1 MFKPEKNTEEKKSFM
16 QRLEAERIMAA
27 AEEEPENK
35 RSFFGRK
42 YHSVY
47 GDQLVCLCALLIM
60 AVWRWGLRAL
70 LLCALSVFV
79 SVFTDYI
86 CCVMTKKTYNPKDLS
101 TYVSGMALCLMM
113 PATLPYRYIVFGAAF
128 AMTVKHIFGGK
139 NNYVFNPACL
149 SFAFMAICWPSIVL
163 MFPLIGDEIPLFDA
177 YQGTLSSGLESYMVK
192 LGTAQALSAEDILL
206 GNFLGPMGT
215 THVLILMVCGVCLM
229 FRRALSPTITL
240 TTIASFVG
248 ISILFPVQDNVQL
261 SIVIELICGNLLFGL
276 LFLASDPQTM
286 PRSALGKVYYGIIIG
301 ILMVIFRHLTNT
313 ETSFAFV
320 LLIAN
325 AVSLHIDLFAEKT
338 VESIKHLGKWVKTTS
353 GSFERARSQAQK
365 EAPAEEEK
373 KALGDT
379 QEIIVPLMN
388 YNMPA
393 VDNKIIKAAKKPPKI
408 VKGEDDLPV
417 IKEKKDNPVTS
428 FIKNQKLKK
437 QQEKTQSLVA
447 KQVQQAVAEENKKAL
462 RPEDDMGEKK
472 ND

>member
-1 MFKPEKNTEEKKSFM
+1 MLNSNEKNTTEKKSFL
-16 QRLEAERIMAA
+16 QRLEAERILAA
-27 AEEEPENK
+27 SEEEPENK

-60 AVWRWGLRAL
+60 AVWRWGLKAL
-70 LLCALSVFV
+70 LMCALSVFV

-128 AMTVKHIFGGK
+128 AMAVKHIFGGK

-149 SFAFMAICWPSIVL
+149 SFAFMAVCWPSIVL
-163 MFPLIGDEIPLFDA
+163 MFPKIGDEIPLFGN
-177 YQGTLSSGLESYMVK
+177 YQGTLSSGLESYLVK
-192 LGTAQALSAEDILL
+192 LGTAQALSVEDIFL

-229 FRRALSPTITL
+229 FRRALSPTVTL
-240 TTIASFVG
+240 TTVAAFVG
-248 ISILFPVQDNVQL
+248 ISVLFPVHDDVQL

-276 LFLASDPQTM
+276 LFLASDPQTL
-286 PRSALGKVYYGIIIG
+286 PRSTLGKIYYGIIIG
-301 ILMVIFRHLTNT
+301 VLMVIFRHLTNT

-338 VESIKHLGKWVKTTS
+338 IESIKHLIKWIKTTS
-353 GSFERARSQAQK
+353 GSFERVRSEAQK
-365 EAPAEEEK
+365 EMPPEEK
-373 KALGDT
+373 KSLGDT

-417 IKEKKDNPVTS
+417 IKEKKDNPITS
-428 FIKNQKLKK
+428 FIKTQKQKK
-437 QQEKTQSLVA
+437 QQEKTQNLVA
-447 KQVQQAVAEENKKAL
+447 KQVQHAVAEENKKSHT
-462 RPEDDMGEKK
+462 EDAAE
-472 ND
+472 NQNNQ

>member
-1 MFKPEKNTEEKKSFM
+1 MLNSNEKNTTEKKSFL
-16 QRLEAERIMAA
+16 QRLEAERILAA
-27 AEEEPENK
+27 SEEEPENK

-60 AVWRWGLRAL
+60 AVWRWGLKAL
-70 LLCALSVFV
+70 LMCALSVFV

-128 AMTVKHIFGGK
+128 AMAVKHIFGGK

-149 SFAFMAICWPSIVL
+149 SFAFMAVCWPSIVL
-163 MFPLIGDEIPLFDA
+163 MFPKIGDEIPLFGN
-177 YQGTLSSGLESYMVK
+177 YQGTLSSGLESYLVK
-192 LGTAQALSAEDILL
+192 LGTAQALSVEDIFL

-229 FRRALSPTITL
+229 FRRALSPTVTL
-240 TTIASFVG
+240 TTVAAFVG
-248 ISILFPVQDNVQL
+248 ISVLFPVHDDVQL

-276 LFLASDPQTM
+276 LFLASDPQTL
-286 PRSALGKVYYGIIIG
+286 PRSTLGKIYYGIIIG
-301 ILMVIFRHLTNT
+301 VLMVIFRHLTNT

-338 VESIKHLGKWVKTTS
+338 IESIKHLIKWIKTTS
-353 GSFERARSQAQK
+353 GSFERVRSEAQK
-365 EAPAEEEK
+365 EMPPEEK
-373 KALGDT
+373 KSLGDT

-417 IKEKKDNPVTS
+417 IKEKKDNPITS
-428 FIKNQKLKK
+428 FIKTQKHKK
-437 QQEKTQSLVA
+437 QQEKTQNLVA
-447 KQVQQAVAEENKKAL
+447 KQVQHAVAEENKKSHT
-462 RPEDDMGEKK
+462 EDAAE
-472 ND
+472 NQNNQ

>member
-1 MFKPEKNTEEKKSFM
+1 MLNSNEKNTTEKKSFL
-16 QRLEAERIMAA
+16 QRLEAERILAA
-27 AEEEPENK
+27 SEEEPENK

-60 AVWRWGLRAL
+60 AVWRWGLKAL
-70 LLCALSVFV
+70 LMCALSVFV

-128 AMTVKHIFGGK
+128 AMAVKHIFGGK

-149 SFAFMAICWPSIVL
+149 SFAFMAVCWPSIVL
-163 MFPLIGDEIPLFDA
+163 MFPKIGDEIPLFGN
-177 YQGTLSSGLESYMVK
+177 YQGTLSSGLESYLVK
-192 LGTAQALSAEDILL
+192 LGTAQALSVEDIFL

-229 FRRALSPTITL
+229 FRRALSPTVTL
-240 TTIASFVG
+240 TTVAAFVG
-248 ISILFPVQDNVQL
+248 ISVLFPVHDDVQL

-276 LFLASDPQTM
+276 LFLASDPQTL
-286 PRSALGKVYYGIIIG
+286 PRSTLGKIYYGIIIG
-301 ILMVIFRHLTNT
+301 VLMVIFRHLTNT

-338 VESIKHLGKWVKTTS
+338 IESIKHLIKWIKTTS
-353 GSFERARSQAQK
+353 GSFERVRSEAQK
-365 EAPAEEEK
+365 EMPPEEK
-373 KALGDT
+373 KSLGDT

-417 IKEKKDNPVTS
+417 IKEKKDNPITS
-428 FIKNQKLKK
+428 FIKTQKQKK
-437 QQEKTQSLVA
+437 QQEKTQNLVA
-447 KQVQQAVAEENKKAL
+447 KQVQHAVVEENKKSHT
-462 RPEDDMGEKK
+462 EDAAE
-472 ND
+472 NQNNQ

>member
-1 MFKPEKNTEEKKSFM
+1 MLNSTEKNTEEKKSFM
-16 QRLEAERIMAA
+16 QRLEAERIIAA
-27 AEEEPENK
+27 SEEEPENK

-60 AVWRWGLRAL
+60 AVWRWGFKAL
-70 LLCALSVFV
+70 LLCAVSVLV

-86 CCVMTKKTYNPKDLS
+86 CCIMTKKTYNPKDLS
-101 TYVSGMALCLMM
+101 TIVSGMALCLMM

-128 AMTVKHIFGGK
+128 AMAVKHIFGGK

-149 SFAFMAICWPSIVL
+149 SFAFMAVCWPSIVL
-163 MFPLIGDEIPLFDA
+163 MFPKIGDEIPLFGA
-177 YQGTLSSGLESYMVK
+177 YQGTLSSGLESYLVK

-240 TTIASFVG
+240 TTIAAFVG
-248 ISILFPVQDNVQL
+248 VSFLFPVHDDVQL

-286 PRSALGKVYYGIIIG
+286 PRSALGKVYYGIITG

-338 VESIKHLGKWVKTTS
+338 VAGIKHFAKWVKTTS
-353 GSFERARSQAQK
+353 GSFERARSEAQR
-365 EAPAEEEK
+365 EAAPEEK

-437 QQEKTQSLVA
+437 QQEKTQNLVA
-447 KQVQQAVAEENKKAL
+447 KQIRQTVAEDGKKDE
-462 RPEDDMGEKK
+462 PPKNSDDKK
-472 ND
+472 

>member
-1 MFKPEKNTEEKKSFM
+1 MLNSNEKNTTEKKSFL
-16 QRLEAERIMAA
+16 QRLEAERILAA
-27 AEEEPENK
+27 SEEEPENK

-60 AVWRWGLRAL
+60 AVWRWGLKAL
-70 LLCALSVFV
+70 LMCALSVFV

-128 AMTVKHIFGGK
+128 AMAVKHIFGGK

-149 SFAFMAICWPSIVL
+149 SFAFMAVCWPSIVL
-163 MFPLIGDEIPLFDA
+163 MFPKIGDEIPLFGN
-177 YQGTLSSGLESYMVK
+177 YQGTLSSGLESYLVK
-192 LGTAQALSAEDILL
+192 LGTAQALSVEDIFL

-229 FRRALSPTITL
+229 FRRALSPTVTL
-240 TTIASFVG
+240 TTVAAFVG
-248 ISILFPVQDNVQL
+248 ISVLFPVHDDVQL

-276 LFLASDPQTM
+276 LFLASDPQTL
-286 PRSALGKVYYGIIIG
+286 PRSTLGKIYYGIIIG
-301 ILMVIFRHLTNT
+301 VLMVIFRHLTNT

-338 VESIKHLGKWVKTTS
+338 IESIKHLIKWIKTTS
-353 GSFERARSQAQK
+353 GSFERVRSEAQK
-365 EAPAEEEK
+365 EMPPEEK
-373 KALGDT
+373 KSLGDT

-408 VKGEDDLPV
+408 VKGEDDLPI
-417 IKEKKDNPVTS
+417 IKEKKDNPITS
-428 FIKNQKLKK
+428 FIKTQKQKK
-437 QQEKTQSLVA
+437 QQEKTQNLVA
-447 KQVQQAVAEENKKAL
+447 KQVQHAVAEENKKSHT
-462 RPEDDMGEKK
+462 EDAAE
-472 ND
+472 NQNNQ

>member
-1 MFKPEKNTEEKKSFM
+1 MLNSNEKNTTEKKSFL
-16 QRLEAERIMAA
+16 QRLEAERILAA
-27 AEEEPENK
+27 SEEEPENK

-60 AVWRWGLRAL
+60 AVWRWGLKAL
-70 LLCALSVFV
+70 LMCALSVFV

-128 AMTVKHIFGGK
+128 AMAVKHIFGGK

-149 SFAFMAICWPSIVL
+149 SFAFMAVCWPSIVL
-163 MFPLIGDEIPLFDA
+163 MFPKIGDEIPLFGN
-177 YQGTLSSGLESYMVK
+177 YQGTLSSGLESYLVK
-192 LGTAQALSAEDILL
+192 LGTAQALSVEDIFL

-229 FRRALSPTITL
+229 FRRALSPTVTL
-240 TTIASFVG
+240 TTVAAFVG
-248 ISILFPVQDNVQL
+248 ISVLFPVHDDVQL

-276 LFLASDPQTM
+276 LFLASDPQTL
-286 PRSALGKVYYGIIIG
+286 PRSTLGKIYYGIIIG
-301 ILMVIFRHLTNT
+301 VLMVIFRHLTNT

-338 VESIKHLGKWVKTTS
+338 IESIKHLIKWIKTTS
-353 GSFERARSQAQK
+353 GSFERVRSEAQK
-365 EAPAEEEK
+365 EMPPEEK
-373 KALGDT
+373 KSLGDT

-417 IKEKKDNPVTS
+417 IKEKKDNPITS
-428 FIKNQKLKK
+428 FIKTQKQKK
-437 QQEKTQSLVA
+437 QQEKTQNLVA
-447 KQVQQAVAEENKKAL
+447 KQIQHAVAEENKKSHT
-462 RPEDDMGEKK
+462 EDAAE
-472 ND
+472 NQNNQ